1 MVEEAP
7 ALFKWPWSGNPREAP
22 WICAPPCGLASRMLG
37 KPVSPCCVLPQTHFG
52 RTHSSCCQ
60 SGGPRRAGG
69 PSCSAV
75 CWYPCSR
82 SPDTGTGTGSLTSP
96 LASTSSGSVGLSWG
110 LILSSCSLSS
120 LPSVSLS
127 AHLLCPPWV
136 QILSLSLGN
145 T

>member
-7 ALFKWPWSGNPREAP
+7 ALSRWPWSGNPREAP
-22 WICAPPCGLASRMLG
+22 CICAPPCGLASRMLG
-37 KPVSPCCVLPQTHFG
+37 KLVSPCCVLPQTHFG

-60 SGGPRRAGG
+60 SGGPRRARG
-69 PSCSAV
+69 PSCSAA

-82 SPDTGTGTGSLTSP
+82 SPDTGTATGSLTSP

-127 AHLLCPPWV
+127 AHLL
-136 QILSLSLGN
+136 
-145 T
+145 